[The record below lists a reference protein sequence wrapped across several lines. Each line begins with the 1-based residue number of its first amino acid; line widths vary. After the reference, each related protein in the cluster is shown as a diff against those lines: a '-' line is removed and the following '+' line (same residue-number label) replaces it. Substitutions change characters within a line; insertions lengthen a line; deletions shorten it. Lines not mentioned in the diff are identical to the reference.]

1 MDHVQPSSTP
11 EDQEADQALRDAR
24 TRFVAGFTQRLSAIG
39 ALIESLERGS
49 GGALIPLRE
58 AAHKLAGLG
67 GVLGFPTVSEQ
78 ASVLEHAL
86 AEPVTDYTIVRT
98 AASRMGEGF
107 SRDLAG
113 NAPSWAQ
120 DAGRAPHAARIL
132 LVEDDQEQRRVAASG
147 LRSAGYRVVTA
158 ESGPEAMETARLEQ
172 PDLILLDVDLPGLD
186 GMAVCRQIKL
196 EPALASVPVIFCT
209 ARSGL
214 MDRMAGLTLGADDY
228 ITKPFAPSE
237 LLMRIKRLVS
247 RAAPAPAPAPA
258 AVNGLLPF
266 ELFATAARAALSRGP
281 AALVLVRVA
290 AQDLDRLTAR
300 CADDLRRR
308 DILGRFSDTHLV
320 MMAPELTAAAARS
333 VLQAILE
340 KTPKIEG
347 AAIGVADSSAT
358 APDGATLETMLSQAD
373 LALAADRVAR
383 SGSQPGRTT
392 VLIAED
398 DPDVLHIV
406 DARLRAA
413 GYRTVLTLD
422 GQQTLDALDR
432 ESPAVVL
439 LDLMMPKLTGFDV
452 LMRLRE
458 RPGPRPKTIVLSAR
472 GRDEDVARAFELGAD
487 DYVTKPFNPDELVA
501 RIARLTR

>member
-1 MDHVQPSSTP
+1 MDHVPPSSTP
-11 EDQEADQALRDAR
+11 ENQEADQALRDAR
-24 TRFVAGFTQRLSAIG
+24 TRFVAGFTQRLSAMG
-39 ALIESLERGS
+39 VMIESLERGS
-49 GGALIPLRE
+49 GGALVPLRE

-86 AEPVTDYTIVRT
+86 AEPVTDYTTVRT
-98 AASRMGEGF
+98 AASRMGDGF
-107 SRDLAG
+107 TRDLAG
-113 NAPSWAQ
+113 TAPSWAP
-120 DAGRAPHAARIL
+120 DAFRASHAARIL

-158 ESGPEAMETARLEQ
+158 ESGPEAVETARLEQ

-196 EPALASVPVIFCT
+196 DPALATVPVIFCT

-247 RAAPAPAPAPA
+247 RAAPAPAPA
-258 AVNGLLPF
+258 AVDGLLPF

-281 AALVLVRVA
+281 VALALVRVA

-320 MMAPELTAAAARS
+320 MLAPEVTAAAARS

-340 KTPKIEG
+340 KTPKIED

-358 APDGATLETMLSQAD
+358 APDGTTLETRLSQAD

-458 RPGPRPKTIVLSAR
+458 RTGHRPRTIVVSAR

>member
-1 MDHVQPSSTP
+1 MDHIHPSSTP
-11 EDQEADQALRDAR
+11 EDQEADQTLRDAR
-24 TRFVAGFTQRLSAIG
+24 TRFVAGFTQRLSTMG

-49 GGALIPLRE
+49 DNALVPLRE

-86 AEPVTDYTIVRT
+86 AEPVTDYTTVRT
-98 AASRMGEGF
+98 TASRMGEGF
-107 SRDLAG
+107 TRDLAG
-113 NAPSWAQ
+113 SAPSWAQ
-120 DAGRAPHAARIL
+120 DAVRAPHAARIL
-132 LVEDDQEQRRVAASG
+132 LVEDDQEQRRVAAAG
-147 LRSAGYRVVTA
+147 LRAAGYRVVTA
-158 ESGPEAMETARLEQ
+158 ESGSEVMETARLEQ

-196 EPALASVPVIFCT
+196 ELTLASVPVIFCT

-247 RAAPAPAPAPA
+247 RAAPAPAQ

-281 AALVLVRVA
+281 VALGLVRVA

-320 MMAPELTAAAARS
+320 MLAPELTAAAARS

-340 KTPKIEG
+340 KTPKIED

-358 APDGATLETMLSQAD
+358 APDGTTLETMLSRAD

-383 SGSQPGRTT
+383 SGSQLGRTT

-458 RPGPRPKTIVLSAR
+458 RTGHRPRTIVVSNR

>member
-24 TRFVAGFTQRLSAIG
+24 TRFVAGFTQRLSAMG

-49 GGALIPLRE
+49 GGALVPLRE

-98 AASRMGEGF
+98 AARGLGEGF

-120 DAGRAPHAARIL
+120 DAFRATHAARIL
-132 LVEDDQEQRRVAASG
+132 LVEDDQEQRRVAAAG
-147 LRSAGYRVVTA
+147 LRAAGYRVVTA
-158 ESGPEAMETARLEQ
+158 ESGSEVMETARLEQ

-247 RAAPAPAPAPA
+247 RAVPAPA
-258 AVNGLLPF
+258 APAEDSGLLPYDR
-266 ELFATAARAALSRGP
+266 FATAARDALMRGP

-290 AQDLDRLTAR
+290 SHDLQRLMAR
-300 CADDLRRR
+300 CVDDLRRR
-308 DILGRFSDTHLV
+308 DLLGRFSDTHLV
-320 MMAPELTAAAARS
+320 LLAPELSSAAARAA
-333 VLQAILE
+333 VLAIIE
-340 KTPKIEG
+340 RTPKIAD
-347 AAIGVADSSAT
+347 AAIGVADSAV
-358 APDGATLETMLSQAD
+358 AAAGGGALEAMLAQAD

-392 VLIAED
+392 VLLAED

-422 GQQTLDALDR
+422 GQQTLDALER

-458 RPGPRPKTIVLSAR
+458 RQGHRPRTIVISAR

-487 DYVTKPFNPDELVA
+487 DYVTKPFNPEELVA